1 MAAMRSA
8 IAIGTLLLAA
18 ATTTGQVITVAAASD
33 LNFALKEIAQ
43 KYEAKTGVKVKLT
56 FGSSGNFFSAIQNGA
71 PYDVYFSADVDYPK
85 QLEAAGLTEP
95 GTMYEYAVGRLVLW
109 APKDSPLDVTLGM
122 KLLGDARVRKIAIA
136 NPKHAPYGRA
146 AVAAMKSAGVFEKAE
161 AKLVLGENISQ
172 AAQFVQT
179 GNADVG
185 LVALSLVSHPSKT
198 SQTATPSRAKPARAG
213 DPGGGA
219 PVIEGKYWMVPAE
232 TYPAIRQA
240 AVVMKAS
247 RHKGE
252 AKQFLQ
258 YVKSDE
264 AQAIF
269 KKNGFDKP

>member
-18 ATTTGQVITVAAASD
+18 ATTTGQEITVAAASD

-43 KYEAKTGVKVKLT
+43 KYETKTGVKVKLT

-146 AVAAMKSAGVFEKAE
+146 AVAAMKSAGVYEKAE
-161 AKLVLGENISQ
+161 ARLVLGENISQ
-172 AAQFVQT
+172 TAQFVQT

-185 LVALSLVSHPSKT
+185 LVALSLAMSPT
-198 SQTATPSRAKPARAG
+198 MQ
-213 DPGGGA
+213 
-219 PVIEGKYWMVPAE
+219 GKYWLVPAE

-240 AVVMKAS
+240 AVVVKAS
-247 RHKGE
+247 RQK
-252 AKQFLQ
+252 AAARKFLE

-264 AQAIF
+264 GREILR
-269 KKNGFDKP
+269 KYGFEKL